1 MKASDGVFQ
10 PRVFRGRRLSVAATA
25 ATGTV
30 AEILGERE
38 LERDIGARL
47 HRFRGDITTEM
58 RHYHAGC
65 LGCRGIL
72 KSEKDQQGGS
82 VYPEFLIDPMREEL
96 TRHGVRE
103 LRAAA
108 DVDEVLMNTPGTVM
122 VVVNSV
128 CGCAAGK
135 ARPGVALALQHTVTP
150 DLVTTVFAGAD
161 VEATER
167 ARGYFTGYP
176 PSSPAIAILRGGKLL
191 YMMERHQIENQEAPD
206 IAAQLTAAFD
216 THCLKTAVTG

>member
-1 MKASDGVFQ
+1 MS
-10 PRVFRGRRLSVAATA
+10 
-25 ATGTV
+25 
-30 AEILGERE
+30 
-38 LERDIGARL
+38 
-47 HRFRGDITTEM
+47 
-58 RHYHAGC
+58 
-65 LGCRGIL
+65 
-72 KSEKDQQGGS
+72 
-82 VYPEFLIDPMREEL
+82 YPEFLITPMRQEL
-96 TRHGVRE
+96 TQLGVRE
-103 LRAAA
+103 LRTAAE
-108 DVDEVLMNTPGTVM
+108 VDASIRETRGTLM

-176 PSSPAIAILRGGKLL
+176 PSSPSIALLRGGKLL
-191 YMMERHQIENQEAPD
+191 YMMERHQIENQEAQD

-216 THCLKTAVTG
+216 THCLKAEVAG